1 MFKGILILLFIGLI
15 TVFVIV
21 MVVLSL
27 LRGAINKVK
36 QMLGMR
42 EYPDEDEYFGSRFG
56 RKNQQYYYHGGS
68 DSNGGGQGGNG
79 GSGSHSGNGGSD
91 SGQGP
96 GYGDNKRRSGAGN
109 NVVDMRDNGSQHRK
123 IFSKDEGEYVN
134 YEEVDE

>member
-27 LRGAINKVK
+27 LRLAINKVK
-36 QMLGMR
+36 QMLGIR

-56 RKNQQYYYHGGS
+56 RKNQQYHYQGGS
-68 DSNGGGQGGNG
+68 GGNG
-79 GSGSHSGNGGSD
+79 GSN

>member
-68 DSNGGGQGGNG
+68 DS
-79 GSGSHSGNGGSD
+79 
-91 SGQGP
+91 GQGP

-109 NVVDMRDNGSQHRK
+109 NVVDMRDNVSQHRK

>member
-68 DSNGGGQGGNG
+68 DSNGDGQG
-79 GSGSHSGNGGSD
+79 GNGGSD

-109 NVVDMRDNGSQHRK
+109 NVVDTRDNGSQHRK

>member
-21 MVVLSL
+21 MVVLSIV
-27 LRGAINKVK
+27 RGAINKVK

-56 RKNQQYYYHGGS
+56 RKNQQYHYQGGS
-68 DSNGGGQGGNG
+68 GGNG
-79 GSGSHSGNGGSD
+79 DGQGGNGGSD

>member
-68 DSNGGGQGGNG
+68 DSYGDGQG
-79 GSGSHSGNGGSD
+79 GNGGSD

-96 GYGDNKRRSGAGN
+96 GYGDNKRRSGASN

>member
-68 DSNGGGQGGNG
+68 GGNG
-79 GSGSHSGNGGSD
+79 DGQGGNGGSD

-134 YEEVDE
+134 YEEIDE

>member
-79 GSGSHSGNGGSD
+79 GSD

-96 GYGDNKRRSGAGN
+96 GYGDNKRRSGAGH

>member
-79 GSGSHSGNGGSD
+79 GSD

-123 IFSKDEGEYVN
+123 ICSKDEGEYVN

>member
-68 DSNGGGQGGNG
+68 DSYSDGQG
-79 GSGSHSGNGGSD
+79 GNGGSD

>member
-56 RKNQQYYYHGGS
+56 RKNQQYHYHGGS
-68 DSNGGGQGGNG
+68 DSNGGGQG
-79 GSGSHSGNGGSD
+79 GNGGSD